1 MNFFSARP
9 VRLISGCSVEIG
21 LQERKGGKLLPC
33 SCSGV
38 MVDISEKGTS
48 LVLFQMLLEG
58 RHLFFSTL
66 DNEQYDLVLSINNQD
81 TCGESFLI
89 PARSVWMDSC
99 HFNKRPAFKLS
110 ICFLE
115 KQKKFFKLFKR

>member
-1 MNFFSARP
+1 MIFFPARP
-9 VRLISGCSVEIG
+9 VRLISECSVEIG
-21 LQERKGGKLLPC
+21 LQERKGGRLLSC
-33 SCSGV
+33 SCPGV

-66 DNEQYDLVLSINNQD
+66 DNDQYDLVLSINNQE
-81 TCGESFLI
+81 TCGESFVI

-99 HFNKRPAFKLS
+99 HFNKRPAFKLG

-115 KQKKFFKLFKR
+115 KQKKLFKLFKR